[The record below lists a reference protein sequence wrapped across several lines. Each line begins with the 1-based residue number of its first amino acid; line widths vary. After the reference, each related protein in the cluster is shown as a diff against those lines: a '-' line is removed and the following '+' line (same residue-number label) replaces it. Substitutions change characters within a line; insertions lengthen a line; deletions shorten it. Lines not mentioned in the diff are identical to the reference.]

1 MEQTVHTNTDLNGKL
16 TATQLRQVFHWIL
29 YRSERRLSEWWRHRL
44 SRWCQLCGWCVCV
57 CVLCERVCVCVWSGA
72 GCPRIVAHS
81 VPHPRLW
88 MYSSGRRD
96 VSKTM
101 QDVSWAADV
110 FHTCTGVTWSRDIT
124 RTHTRRDSTTNTTNA
139 NYKDLDLHAQ
149 HSCLFFSFFFSS
161 RFFFFYSPFDQ
172 DISASDKKGNPLLFF
187 FFTEAA
193 SPPLEVKLGSATRQP
208 HRVWRWRG
216 VDLESCV
223 RIGLRDVRV
232 VSRQR
237 WCQPGFDCEGRDRRW
252 GNRRSPK
259 YCFLFLFLSLL

>member
-1 MEQTVHTNTDLNGKL
+1 MEQTVHTSTDLNGKL

-57 CVLCERVCVCVWSGA
+57 CVLCERVCVCEAEQAVHALSLILYLIHAYECTAPGDETCPKLCRTSPELRTCFTPVQAWRGA
-72 GCPRIVAHS
+72 VTSPEHTPGGIQQQTQQTQTTKIWICMLNTLV
-81 VPHPRLW
+81 
-88 MYSSGRRD
+88 YS
-96 VSKTM
+96 
-101 QDVSWAADV
+101 
-110 FHTCTGVTWSRDIT
+110 FP
-124 RTHTRRDSTTNTTNA
+124 
-139 NYKDLDLHAQ
+139 
-149 HSCLFFSFFFSS
+149 FSFPLG
-161 RFFFFYSPFDQ
+161 FFFFYSPFDQ